1 MKTYINKLY
10 TYFLIL
16 MTLIFTLSCSD
27 DELPAE
33 ENEEEAI
40 TDVKLIFT
48 NQYDA
53 NDVVVA
59 RAQDPDG
66 EGVEELK
73 VLDGILLGIN
83 KQYTLTFEIMN
94 NLESPGEDIGEEILE
109 EGDEHQIFFDYPA
122 EHFLKFGLVTR
133 MLMETLSV

>member
-48 NQYDA
+48 NLR
-53 NDVVVA
+53 VK
-59 RAQDPDG
+59 
-66 EGVEELK
+66 L
-73 VLDGILLGIN
+73 
-83 KQYTLTFEIMN
+83 
-94 NLESPGEDIGEEILE
+94 
-109 EGDEHQIFFDYPA
+109 
-122 EHFLKFGLVTR
+122 
-133 MLMETLSV
+133 

>member
-33 ENEEEAI
+33 ENEEEVI

-53 NDVVVA
+53 NDIVVA

-66 EGVEELK
+66 GGVEELK

-83 KQYTLTFEIMN
+83 
-94 NLESPGEDIGEEILE
+94 
-109 EGDEHQIFFDYPA
+109 
-122 EHFLKFGLVTR
+122 
-133 MLMETLSV
+133 